1 MQIVFNQT
9 RTLTIL
15 INDFKETFYIILHSH
30 FFLNTKQQ
38 QHEQKEYQQQ

>member
-1 MQIVFNQT
+1 M
-9 RTLTIL
+9 IL
-15 INDFKETFYIILHSH
+15 RKLFILFCIHI